1 MDFEAYE
8 SCLDEVL
15 DTDSRFTW
23 RLRFYPRLEVDKFMG
38 LAMLFAEFIDGNF
51 NDEICFWEFYIDIV
65 VSSVVFYGNLYYKNA
80 SFLLF
85 VGETSTLLG
94 INPFIAPNAYYL
106 EF

>member
-1 MDFEAYE
+1 
-8 SCLDEVL
+8 
-15 DTDSRFTW
+15 
-23 RLRFYPRLEVDKFMG
+23 
-38 LAMLFAEFIDGNF
+38 
-51 NDEICFWEFYIDIV
+51 

-94 INPFIAPNAYYL
+94 INPFIAPNAYYF